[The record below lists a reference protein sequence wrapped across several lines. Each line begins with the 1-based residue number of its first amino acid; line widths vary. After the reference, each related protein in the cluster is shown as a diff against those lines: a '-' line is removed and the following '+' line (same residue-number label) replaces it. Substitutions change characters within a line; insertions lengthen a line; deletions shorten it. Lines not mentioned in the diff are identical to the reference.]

1 MNRHLSPIL
10 YADDSH
16 LDVELFRLAAKELQ
30 LKYSLKVAEN
40 GQELLDY
47 LLNTPTEQETKY
59 LKPAVI
65 LLDIKMPK
73 LNGMEALK
81 IIRAHQEYQHVPIIM
96 LTSSEARK
104 DVEACY
110 QLGANAYV
118 VKPMGF
124 NEFLELVESLQ
135 RFWTYLG
142 QF

>member
-30 LKYSLKVAEN
+30 LKYSLKIAEN

-47 LLNTPTEQETKY
+47 LLKVPAEQKTQY
-59 LKPAVI
+59 HKPAVI
-65 LLDIKMPK
+65 LLDLKMPK
-73 LNGMEALK
+73 LDGMEALK
-81 IIRAHQEYQHVPIIM
+81 IIRAHQDYQHVPIIM

-104 DVEACY
+104 DVETCY

-124 NEFLELVESLQ
+124 NEFLDLVEALQ